1 MKNQAVRIKRVSNT
15 VIRLIDL
22 HTHTIFSDG
31 ELLPSELVRRAV
43 IHGYEAIALT
53 DHADYTNLEHV
64 LEAAKKAK
72 YLEDEWDI
80 RVLPGV
86 ELTHV
91 PPRKIAPLAKKA
103 KDLGAKIV
111 VVHGE
116 TISEPVAP
124 GTNAASV
131 ACEYVDILAHPGLIS
146 EEDVQTATENNVFLE
161 ITARNGHNRTNGHVS
176 RLALEIGAT
185 LVVNTDTHAPEN
197 LITDETALKIAMGAG
212 LTESRAKEAFK
223 ASAKKVAEIEWL

>member
-1 MKNQAVRIKRVSNT
+1 

-53 DHADYTNLEHV
+53 DHADYTNLEQL

-72 YLEDEWDI
+72 YLENEWDI
-80 RVLPGV
+80 RVLAGV

-103 KDLGAKIV
+103 KELGAEIV

-124 GTNAASV
+124 GTNAESV

-146 EEDVQTATENNVFLE
+146 PEDVQTAADNNVFLE
-161 ITARNGHNRTNGHVS
+161 ITARNGHNRTNGHVA
-176 RLALEIGAT
+176 RLVLEIGAT

-223 ASAKKVAEIEWL
+223 ASAKKVAEIG

>member
-1 MKNQAVRIKRVSNT
+1 MIQ
-15 VIRLIDL
+15 LIDL

-43 IHGYEAIALT
+43 IHGYEAIAIT
-53 DHADYTNLEHV
+53 DHADYTNLEE
-64 LEAAKKAK
+64 LIEAATKAK
-72 YLEDEWDI
+72 YLENEWDI
-80 RVLPGV
+80 RVLAGV

-103 KDLGAKIV
+103 KELGADIV

-146 EEDVQTATENNVFLE
+146 EEDVETARQNNVYLE
-161 ITARNGHNRTNGHVS
+161 ITARNGHNRTNGHVA

-197 LITDETALKIAMGAG
+197 LITDDTALKIAMGAG
-212 LTESRAKEAFK
+212 LTELRAQEAFK
-223 ASAKKVAEIEWL
+223 ASARKVAEII

>member
-1 MKNQAVRIKRVSNT
+1 M
-15 VIRLIDL
+15 IDL

-31 ELLPSELVRRAV
+31 ELIPSELVRRAV
-43 IHGYEAIALT
+43 IHGYKAIALT
-53 DHADYTNLEHV
+53 DHADYTNLEQ
-64 LEAAKKAK
+64 LLDAAKKAK
-72 YLEDEWDI
+72 YLESEWDI
-80 RVLPGV
+80 RVLSGV

-91 PPRKIAPLAKKA
+91 PPGKIAHLAKKA
-103 KDLGAKIV
+103 KELGAEIV

-146 EEDVQTATENNVFLE
+146 DEDAKTAAENNVCLE
-161 ITARNGHNRTNGHVS
+161 ITARNGHNRTNGHVA
-176 RLALEIGAT
+176 RLALEVGAT
-185 LVVNTDTHAPEN
+185 LLLNTDTHAPED

-212 LTESRAKEAFK
+212 LTEAGAREALK
-223 ASAKKVAEIEWL
+223 ASARKIAEIF

>member
-1 MKNQAVRIKRVSNT
+1 M
-15 VIRLIDL
+15 IRLIDL

-53 DHADYTNLEHV
+53 DHADYTNLEYL

-72 YLEDEWDI
+72 YLEKECDI
-80 RVLPGV
+80 RVLAGV

-103 KDLGAKIV
+103 KDLGAEIV

-131 ACEYVDILAHPGLIS
+131 ACEYVDILAHPGLVS
-146 EEDVQTATENNVFLE
+146 EEDVQTAADNSVFLE

-212 LTESRAKEAFK
+212 LTESRAKEAFR
-223 ASAKKVAEIEWL
+223 ASAKKIAEIV

>member
-1 MKNQAVRIKRVSNT
+1 

-53 DHADYTNLEHV
+53 DHADYTNLEQL

-72 YLEDEWDI
+72 YLENEWDI
-80 RVLPGV
+80 RVLTGV

-103 KDLGAKIV
+103 KELGAEIV

-124 GTNAASV
+124 GTNAESV

-146 EEDVQTATENNVFLE
+146 PEDVQTAADNNVFLE
-161 ITARNGHNRTNGHVS
+161 ITARNGHNRTNGHVA

-212 LTESRAKEAFK
+212 LPESRAKEAFK
-223 ASAKKVAEIEWL
+223 ASAKKVAEIG

>member
-1 MKNQAVRIKRVSNT
+1 M
-15 VIRLIDL
+15 IDL

-31 ELLPSELVRRAV
+31 ELIPSELVRRAV

-53 DHADYTNLEHV
+53 DHADYTNLEQ
-64 LEAAKKAK
+64 LLDAAKKAK
-72 YLEDEWDI
+72 YLEEEWDI
-80 RVLPGV
+80 RVLSGV

-91 PPRKIAPLAKKA
+91 PPRKIAPMAKKA
-103 KDLGAKIV
+103 KELGAEIV

-124 GTNAASV
+124 GTNAASA
-131 ACEYVDILAHPGLIS
+131 ACGYVDILAHPGLIS
-146 EEDVQTATENNVFLE
+146 EEDVRTAAENNVFLE
-161 ITARNGHNRTNGHVS
+161 LTARNGHNRTNGHVA
-176 RLALEIGAT
+176 RLALEFGAT

-212 LTESRAKEAFK
+212 LTESRAKETFK
-223 ASAKKVAEIEWL
+223 ASKKKVAEIV

>member
-1 MKNQAVRIKRVSNT
+1 

-31 ELLPSELVRRAV
+31 ELIPSELVRRAV
-43 IHGYEAIALT
+43 VHGYTAIAIT
-53 DHADYTNLEHV
+53 DHVDYTNLEHV
-64 LEAAKKAK
+64 LEAAKKTK
-72 YLEDEWDI
+72 YLENEWDI

-103 KDLGAKIV
+103 KDLGAEIV

-116 TISEPVAP
+116 TIYEPVAA

-146 EEDVQTATENNVFLE
+146 EEDVQTAAENDACLE
-161 ITARNGHNRTNGHVS
+161 ITARNGHNRTNGHVA

-185 LVVNTDTHAPEN
+185 LMVNTDTHAPEN
-197 LITDETALKIAMGAG
+197 LITDETAMKIAMGAG

-223 ASAKKVAEIEWL
+223 ASAKKVAEIV

>member
-1 MKNQAVRIKRVSNT
+1 M
-15 VIRLIDL
+15 IDL

-146 EEDVQTATENNVFLE
+146 DEDVQTATENNVFLE

>member
-1 MKNQAVRIKRVSNT
+1 

-31 ELLPSELVRRAV
+31 ELIPSELVRRAV

-53 DHADYTNLEHV
+53 DHADYTNLEQ
-64 LEAAKKAK
+64 LIEAAKKAK
-72 YLEDEWDI
+72 YLEGEWDI
-80 RVLPGV
+80 RVLAGV

-103 KDLGAKIV
+103 KDLGAEIV

-116 TISEPVAP
+116 TIAEPVAP
-124 GTNAASV
+124 GTNAASA

-146 EEDVQTATENNVFLE
+146 EEEAQNAAENNVCLE
-161 ITARNGHNRTNGHVS
+161 ITSRNGHNRTNGHVV

-197 LITDETALKIAMGAG
+197 LITDETAMKIAMGAG
-212 LTESRAKEAFK
+212 LTEAGAREVLK
-223 ASAKKVAEIEWL
+223 ASARKVAEIV

>member
-1 MKNQAVRIKRVSNT
+1 M
-15 VIRLIDL
+15 IRLIDL

-212 LTESRAKEAFK
+212 LTESRAKETFK

>member
-1 MKNQAVRIKRVSNT
+1 

-103 KDLGAKIV
+103 KELGAKIV

-131 ACEYVDILAHPGLIS
+131 SCEYVDILAHPGLIS
-146 EEDVQTATENNVFLE
+146 EEDVQTAAENNVILE

-212 LTESRAKEAFK
+212 LTESRAKETFK
-223 ASAKKVAEIEWL
+223 ASKKKVAEIV